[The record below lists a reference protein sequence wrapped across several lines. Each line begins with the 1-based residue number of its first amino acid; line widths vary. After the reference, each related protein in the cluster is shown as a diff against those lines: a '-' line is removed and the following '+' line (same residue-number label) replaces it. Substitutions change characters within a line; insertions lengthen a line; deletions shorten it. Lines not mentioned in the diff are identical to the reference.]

1 MLKRKYKTRSDKGVL
16 RGHSEKSQTDQI
28 LKHMQEGYGITPI
41 TALNNYGCFRLA
53 AVIFNLKRE
62 GHNIRT
68 TIIREN
74 NKKLAR
80 YKLGQSV

>member
-1 MLKRKYKTRSDKGVL
+1 MSKKEYKKITNRVH
-16 RGHSEKSQTDQI
+16 REESQSGRI

-41 TALNNYGCFRLA
+41 TALNKYGCFRLA
-53 AVIFNLKRE
+53 AVVFNLKRE

-74 NKKLAR
+74 NKKFAR
-80 YKLGQSV
+80 YKLTQGV

>member
-1 MLKRKYKTRSDKGVL
+1 MLKKEYKKITNRVH
-16 RGHSEKSQTDQI
+16 REESQSGRI

-41 TALNNYGCFRLA
+41 TALNKYGCFRLA
-53 AVIFNLKRE
+53 AVVFNLKRE

-74 NKKLAR
+74 NKKFAR
-80 YKLGQSV
+80 YKLTQGV

>member
-53 AVIFNLKRE
+53 AVVFDLKRE
-62 GHNIRT
+62 GHDIKT

-74 NKKLAR
+74 NKKFAR
-80 YKLGQSV
+80 YKLRQSL

>member
-1 MLKRKYKTRSDKGVL
+1 MSKKEYKKITNRVH
-16 RGHSEKSQTDQI
+16 REESQSGRI

-53 AVIFNLKRE
+53 AVVFDLKRE

-74 NKKLAR
+74 NKKFAR
-80 YKLGQSV
+80 YKLTQGV

>member
-1 MLKRKYKTRSDKGVL
+1 MSKKEYKKITNRVH
-16 RGHSEKSQTDQI
+16 REESQSGRI

-74 NKKLAR
+74 NKKFAR

>member
-1 MLKRKYKTRSDKGVL
+1 MSKKEYKKITNRVH
-16 RGHSEKSQTDQI
+16 REESQSGRI

-41 TALNNYGCFRLA
+41 TALNKYGCFRLA
-53 AVIFNLKRE
+53 AVVFDLKKE

-74 NKKLAR
+74 NKKFAR
-80 YKLGQSV
+80 YKLTQGV

>member
-1 MLKRKYKTRSDKGVL
+1 MSKKEYKKITNRVH
-16 RGHSEKSQTDQI
+16 REESQSGRI

-53 AVIFNLKRE
+53 AVVFNLKRE

-74 NKKLAR
+74 NKKFAR
-80 YKLGQSV
+80 YKLTQGV

>member
-1 MLKRKYKTRSDKGVL
+1 MLRKIKKTRSDKGVL

-53 AVIFNLKRE
+53 SVVFNLKRE

-74 NKKLAR
+74 NKKFAR
-80 YKLGQSV
+80 YKLTQGV

>member
-1 MLKRKYKTRSDKGVL
+1 MSKKEYKKITNRVH
-16 RGHSEKSQTDQI
+16 REESQSGRI

-41 TALNNYGCFRLA
+41 TALNKYGCFRLA

-68 TIIREN
+68 TIIKEN
-74 NKKLAR
+74 NKKFAR
-80 YKLGQSV
+80 YKLTQGV

>member
-74 NKKLAR
+74 NKKFAR

>member
-1 MLKRKYKTRSDKGVL
+1 MSKKEYKKITNRVH
-16 RGHSEKSQTDQI
+16 REESQSGRI

-53 AVIFNLKRE
+53 AVVFDLKKE

-68 TIIREN
+68 TIIKEN
-74 NKKLAR
+74 NKKFAR
-80 YKLGQSV
+80 YKLTQGV

>member
-1 MLKRKYKTRSDKGVL
+1 MSKKEYKKITNRVH
-16 RGHSEKSQTDQI
+16 REESQSGRI

-53 AVIFNLKRE
+53 AVVFNLKRE

-68 TIIREN
+68 TIIKEN
-74 NKKLAR
+74 NKKFAR
-80 YKLGQSV
+80 YKLTQGV